1 LAAARHQS
9 AGGRPKAEGGKR
21 KAGETAVCRPPRSA
35 FRFQLLESYDER
47 EIRVSAAIMI

>member
-1 LAAARHQS
+1 LAAASHQ
-9 AGGRPKAEGGKR
+9 AKGGRRQAESGKR
-21 KAGETAVCRPPRSA
+21 KAGETTVCRPPPSA